1 MTADGHIQTGRR
13 GEAAASER
21 YLRDGYE
28 VLEQNWRWRKTGEID
43 LIAYHRACGILV
55 ICEVKTRRAEPLA
68 RPCEAVNFKK
78 RRRLRTLAQIYL
90 LQSGLQNTAAVRF
103 DVVEAILDDDGEI
116 TLNVIED
123 AF

>member
-1 MTADGHIQTGRR
+1 MTADGRIQTGRR

-68 RPCEAVNFKK
+68 R
-78 RRRLRTLAQIYL
+78 RLRTLPQIYL

-103 DVVEAILDDDGEI
+103 DVVEAFLEDDGEI

>member
-1 MTADGHIQTGRR
+1 MNKRKEGSIW
-13 GEAAASER
+13 ENLAAA
-21 YLRDGYE
+21 YLAEQGLLI
-28 VLEQNWRWRKTGEID
+28 LEKNYRTRLGEID

-103 DVVEAILDDDGEI
+103 DVVEAILEDDGEI